1 LQPVLSKCPKC
12 ITWKGNT
19 NSVFL
24 GKENG
29 GKEREFKREKRRER
43 GEKERER
50 KFYVK

>member
-24 GKENG
+24 GKETEAKRDNL
-29 GKEREFKREKRRER
+29 KEKREER
-43 GEKERER
+43 GTRR
-50 KFYVK
+50 KGKGNSK